1 MSSLME
7 YLPSSA
13 VNAKFDVESDQPLT
27 ANSVLSQVKIP
38 QELVQVV
45 MVNGEFLPPESRD
58 HPLNNGDA
66 LTVWPSI
73 QGG

>member
-7 YLPSSA
+7 YLPDSA
-13 VNAKFDVESDQPLT
+13 VNAKFDIESDNSLT
-27 ANSVLSQVKIP
+27 ANTVLNQVKIP

-45 MVNGEFLPPESRD
+45 MVNGEFLPPGSRD
-58 HPLNNGDA
+58 NPLNNGDS